1 MGKMVVVKGT
11 GHTPVSDFSADA
23 VTWCQ
28 WAEQTYAGAHHLFN
42 DGNTFFWFSVATL
55 GHQALETF
63 LKAALIKTGRR
74 IDKADVW
81 GHDLVALARELE
93 KTGVTFPLGF
103 LDDLQRF
110 NDLSKNCDTRTLR
123 SRFKTSG

>member
-1 MGKMVVVKGT
+1 M
-11 GHTPVSDFSADA
+11 
-23 VTWCQ
+23 
-28 WAEQTYAGAHHLFN
+28 
-42 DGNTFFWFSVATL
+42 
-55 GHQALETF
+55 F

-110 NDLSKNCDTRTLR
+110 NDLFEELRYPHAAVKVQDLGSMEGKLLDALVLTLQPLA
-123 SRFKTSG
+123 S